1 VLRGSAGPPPQVPPL
16 KNDVCIYLTFTIFHL
31 MKISILDP
39 NVGTVM
45 NVFLVIGNVINIVQ
59 NIPQVVK
66 TYNTKSTRDFSALFL
81 ILRIIGNLI
90 WIAYAVN
97 INSLLL
103 VINNSVTVAATAYL
117 GYYKIREM
125 WNDRKRRIY
134 TIINEHI
141 SNDTGTT
148 IDTGTEIIVSF

>member
-1 VLRGSAGPPPQVPPL
+1 
-16 KNDVCIYLTFTIFHL
+16 
-31 MKISILDP
+31 MKITILDP

-125 WNDRKRRIY
+125 WNDRKRRVY

-141 SNDTGTT
+141 STDNDRSTVATVAT
-148 IDTGTEIIVSF
+148 IDPDTEIILSI

>member
-1 VLRGSAGPPPQVPPL
+1 
-16 KNDVCIYLTFTIFHL
+16 
-31 MKISILDP
+31 MKITILDP

-45 NVFLVIGNVINIVQ
+45 NAFLVIGNVINIVQ

-134 TIINEHI
+134 TIINEHT
-141 SNDTGTT
+141 TGTAVT
-148 IDTGTEIIVSF
+148 TGTDTEIILSF

>member
-1 VLRGSAGPPPQVPPL
+1 
-16 KNDVCIYLTFTIFHL
+16 
-31 MKISILDP
+31 
-39 NVGTVM
+39 M

-141 SNDTGTT
+141 SNDTNDTGTT

>member
-1 VLRGSAGPPPQVPPL
+1 
-16 KNDVCIYLTFTIFHL
+16 
-31 MKISILDP
+31 MKITILDP

-125 WNDRKRRIY
+125 WNDRKRRVY

-141 SNDTGTT
+141 STDNDRSTIATVAT
-148 IDTGTEIIVSF
+148 IDPDTEIILSI

>member
-1 VLRGSAGPPPQVPPL
+1 
-16 KNDVCIYLTFTIFHL
+16 
-31 MKISILDP
+31 MKITILDP

-125 WNDRKRRIY
+125 WNDRKRRVY

-141 SNDTGTT
+141 SNDKDNINDRATVTT
-148 IDTGTEIIVSF
+148 ADSDAEIILSF